1 MLPISLVVP
10 VRNEDESIE
19 QLIEGISRQTL
30 PPDEIILVDGGSADG
45 TVKILERLA
54 IGDRRMKL
62 IKTDGA
68 TPGKGRNIGIEA
80 AANDWIALTDA
91 GIRLDEKW
99 LEELVN
105 VILPPRP
112 SATAP
117 KQGGEREPGTAIV
130 YGNYTPEIGNLFER
144 CAAIAYVPSQGASGI
159 RAKFIASSMLKKQVW
174 EKVGGFPDMRAA
186 EDLMFM
192 EAAEA
197 AGFQVAFAPEAM
209 VHWQLRPNVEST
221 FKKFVL
227 YSKYNVW
234 AGRQWDWH
242 YGIARQYIFL
252 VPFVLLA
259 TFHSW
264 WWLFAIPTWIG
275 ARTAKRI
282 LAHRYEF
289 GWSTL
294 FNPLI
299 FLGVAGLVLLIDGA
313 TFIGWGEGVFNPEP
327 QSREDAKKTSDEAR

>member
-1 MLPISLVVP
+1 MVSENISLVVP
-10 VRNEDESIE
+10 VRNEEESIE
-19 QLIEGISRQTL
+19 QLIESIGWQTL
-30 PPDEIILVDGGSADG
+30 RPDEVVFVDGGSTDR
-45 TVKILERLA
+45 TVEILERFA
-54 IGDRRMKL
+54 AGDSKIKL
-62 IKTDGA
+62 IKTSGA
-68 TPGKGRNIGIEA
+68 TPGKGRNLGIEA

-91 GIRLDEKW
+91 GIRLDDKW

-105 VILPPRP
+105 VILPPGP
-112 SATAP
+112 SATSP
-117 KQGGEREPGTAIV
+117 NQLREPEPGAVIV

-197 AGFQVAFAPEAM
+197 ARFQVAFAPEAM
-209 VHWQLRPNVEST
+209 VHWQLRPDVEST

-227 YSKYNVW
+227 YSKHNVW

-259 TFHSW
+259 IFHSW
-264 WWLFAIPTWIG
+264 WWLLAIPAWVG

-282 LAHRYEF
+282 LAHRYDFEL
-289 GWSTL
+289 SAL
-294 FNPLI
+294 FNPI
-299 FLGVAGLVLLIDGA
+299 VFVGVAGLILVIDAA
-313 TFIGWGEGVFNPEP
+313 TFVGWA
-327 QSREDAKKTSDEAR
+327 QARESKQNGQNRKR